1 MATTRQATSEGSTI
15 DAAEV
20 ERFGAIAPEWWNENG
35 AFRPLHRLNP
45 ARVEY
50 VRDRFAGHF
59 DRDIKTRAPFS
70 GLTLL
75 DIGCGGGLMS
85 EPLARLG
92 FTVTAIDA
100 DPTALGVA
108 REHAAAQG
116 LAIDY
121 RQAAAEDLVAAKQ
134 RFDAVLALEIVEHA
148 ADPALFIAAAAALV
162 KPGGAFVASTLNRTP
177 KAYAA
182 AIIGAE
188 YLLRWLPRGTHEYRK
203 FRRPSEL
210 ARDARAAGLSVAD
223 ISGLAYDPLRDHWSL
238 GNNLG
243 INYLLFATAPK

>member
-1 MATTRQATSEGSTI
+1 MAPNRRATRGATV

-20 ERFGAIAPEWWNENG
+20 ERFAAIAPEWWNESG

-45 ARVEY
+45 TRIEY
-50 VRDRFAGHF
+50 VRDRLAAHFA
-59 DRDIKTRAPFS
+59 RDTKKRAPFA
-70 GLTLL
+70 GLSLL
-75 DIGCGGGLMS
+75 DIGCGGGLIG
-85 EPLARLG
+85 EPMARLG
-92 FTVTAIDA
+92 FAVTGIDA
-100 DPTALGVA
+100 DATALAVA

-121 RQAAAEDLVAAKQ
+121 RDDDAEDLV
-134 RFDAVLALEIVEHA
+134 RTRSFDAVLALEVVEHA
-148 ADPALFIAAAAALV
+148 ADPALFIAAAASLV
-162 KPGGAFVASTLNRTP
+162 KPGGALILSTINRTP

-210 ARDARAAGLSVAD
+210 ARDVRAAGLIVGD
-223 ISGLAYDPLRDHWSL
+223 ITGLAYDPWRDRWQQA
-238 GNNLG
+238 NDLG
-243 INYLLFATAPK
+243 INYLLFATSPK

>member
-1 MATTRQATSEGSTI
+1 MATARAIKATSTI
-15 DAAEV
+15 DKAEV

-45 ARVEY
+45 ARIEY
-50 VRDRFAGHF
+50 VRDRLAEHF
-59 DRDIKTRAPFS
+59 GRDIKTRAPFD

-92 FTVTAIDA
+92 FTVTGIDA
-100 DPTALGVA
+100 DSTALEVA
-108 REHAAAQG
+108 HEHAAAQG
-116 LAIDY
+116 LDITY
-121 RQAAAEDLVAAKQ
+121 RQAAAEDLLRRQ
-134 RFDAVLALEIVEHA
+134 HFDAVLALEVVEHA
-148 ADPALFIAAAAALV
+148 ADPALFIATAGALV
-162 KPGGAFVASTLNRTP
+162 RPGGAFIASTLNRTP
-177 KAYAA
+177 KAYAT

-210 ARDARAAGLSVAD
+210 ARDVRDAGLTVAD
-223 ISGLAYDPLRDHWSL
+223 VSGLAYDPFRDHWFL
-238 GNNLG
+238 GSKLDV
-243 INYLLFATAPK
+243 NYLLFATKTK